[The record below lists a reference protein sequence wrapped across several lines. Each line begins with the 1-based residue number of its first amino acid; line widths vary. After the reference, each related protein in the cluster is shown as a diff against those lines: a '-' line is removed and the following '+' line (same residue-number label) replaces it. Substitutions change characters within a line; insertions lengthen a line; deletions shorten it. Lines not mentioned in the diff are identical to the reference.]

1 VRLWFDRQTEAKAM
15 KHYKHLTR
23 EQRYTIEC
31 MNRQQCPQQSI
42 AEAIGVDPSTI
53 SRELQRAGMNSDSYS
68 HLPAQKHADARE
80 WKGRRISP
88 ELLIQVESKLRLEQ
102 WSPEQISG
110 HFRKENLGQISHE
123 TIYQHIYRDQK
134 SGGNLH
140 LQLRHHCKTYRKRGL
155 GRERRGRI
163 KNQVM
168 IDQRPA
174 IVAERSRL
182 GDWEVDTVIGG
193 PGGKVL
199 VTIVERKSRYTLIA
213 LVPNK
218 KSAPV
223 TEGMLLELEPHKA
236 KVLTLTYD
244 NGKEFSEHEKIAEQ
258 LEAKG
263 YFAHPYHAW
272 ERGLNENTNGLI
284 RQYFPKGSDFSK
296 LTQQEVKR
304 VELLLNTRPRKCL
317 AYQTPHD
324 IFHPPPP
331 LALAT

>member
-1 VRLWFDRQTEAKAM
+1 M
-15 KHYKHLTR
+15 KHYKRLTL

-31 MNRQQCPQQSI
+31 MNRQQCRQQ
-42 AEAIGVDPSTI
+42 AVAKAIGVHPSTL
-53 SRELQRAGMNSDSYS
+53 SRELRRAGMEAGSYS
-68 HLPAQKHADARE
+68 HLLAHKQARARE

-88 ELLIQVESKLRLEQ
+88 ELWNQVETKLRAEQ
-102 WSPEQISG
+102 WSPEQISEAFHKDG
-110 HFRKENLGQISHE
+110 LGEISHE

-134 SGGNLH
+134 KGGNLH

-174 IVAERSRL
+174 LVEERSRL
-182 GDWEVDTVIGG
+182 GDWEIDTVIGG
-193 PGGKVL
+193 PGGPVL
-199 VTIVERKSRYTLIA
+199 VTMVERKSRYALLT
-213 LVPNK
+213 LVPSK

-223 TEGMLLELEPHKA
+223 TEGMLLELKPHKA

-244 NGKEFSEHEKIAEQ
+244 NGKEFAEHAKIAEQ

-284 RQYFPKGSDFSK
+284 RQYFAKGSDFSK
-296 LTQQEVKR
+296 LTQTEVKR
-304 VELLLNTRPRKCL
+304 VEHLLNTRPRKCL

>member
-1 VRLWFDRQTEAKAM
+1 M
-15 KHYKHLTR
+15 KHYKRLTQ

-42 AEAIGVDPSTI
+42 AEAIGVDPSSI
-53 SRELQRAGMNSDSYS
+53 SRELRRAGMSRDSYS
-68 HLPAQKHADARE
+68 HVLAQKHADARE
-80 WKGRRISP
+80 WKGRCISP
-88 ELLIQVESKLRLEQ
+88 ELLGRVEAKLRLEQ

-110 HFRKENLGQISHE
+110 HFRKEDLGQISHE
-123 TIYQHIYRDQK
+123 TIYQHIYREQK
-134 SGGNLH
+134 KGGNLH

-174 IVAERSRL
+174 LVEERSRL
-182 GDWEVDTVIGG
+182 GDWEIDTVIGG
-193 PGGKVL
+193 PGGPVL
-199 VTIVERKSRYTLIA
+199 VTMVERKSRYALLA

-223 TEGMLLELEPHKA
+223 TEGMLLELKPHKT

-244 NGKEFSEHEKIAEQ
+244 NGKEFAEHEEIAKQ
-258 LEAKG
+258 LEANG

-296 LTQQEVKR
+296 LTQTEVKR
-304 VELLLNTRPRKCL
+304 VEHLLNTRPRKCL

-324 IFHPPPP
+324 IFHPPPS